1 MKAIRIHAR
10 GGPERLVYED
20 APLPDPGAGEVRVRV
35 HAAGLTPT
43 ELTWDET
50 YRWADGSPRLP
61 SIPGHDVSGT
71 IDALG
76 PGVTDW
82 AVGDAVY
89 GLVDFP
95 RHGSAAEFV
104 TVPAADLA
112 AKPASLDHVTAAAV
126 PLSALTAWQALF
138 DHGGLRSGDRVLIHG
153 GAGGVGAYAV
163 QLARRAG
170 AEVIATASA
179 RHAPFVRE
187 LGADT
192 VIDYPTT
199 PFESVAHGVAV
210 VLDTRGGETRARS
223 WQTLRPSGT
232 LVAIT
237 APVADGE
244 AGNADVRGLFFIVR
258 PSRPQ
263 LTELAR
269 LIDGGQLRP
278 SVEAVYPL
286 SEGRAAFERAVAG
299 HLSGKVVLSVTGP
312 IPA

>member
-1 MKAIRIHAR
+1 VKVIRIHAR
-10 GGPERLVYED
+10 GGPEQLVYED
-20 APLPDPGAGEVRVRV
+20 APLPEPGPGEVRVRV
-35 HAAGLTPT
+35 GAAGITPT

-61 SIPGHDVSGT
+61 SIPGHDVAGT
-71 IDALG
+71 VDALG
-76 PGVTDW
+76 PGVADW
-82 AVGDAVY
+82 NVGDAVY

-95 RHGSAAEFV
+95 RHGSAAEYV

-112 AKPASLDHVTAAAV
+112 AQPASLDPVGAAAV

-138 DHGGLRSGDRVLIHG
+138 DHGRLRSGDRVLIHG

-170 AEVIATASA
+170 AEVLATASA
-179 RHAPFVRE
+179 RHAPFVRG

-192 VIDYPTT
+192 VIDYAAT
-199 PFESVAHGVAV
+199 PFESVAHGVAI
-210 VLDTRGGETRARS
+210 VLDTRGGDTRARS
-223 WQTLRPSGT
+223 WRTLRPSGT

-237 APVADGE
+237 APVAAGE
-244 AGNADVRGLFFIVR
+244 AGRPDVRGVFFIVR
-258 PSRPQ
+258 PSRPE
-263 LTELAR
+263 LTELTS
-269 LIDGGQLRP
+269 LIDGGKLRP

-299 HLSGKVVLSVTGP
+299 HLSGKVVLSVGGP
-312 IPA
+312 SGA